1 MFCFL
6 NSSNGLSFGYV
17 AVGEDGDTVHTER
30 MIGLEFELFTYLSG
44 GSALALVA
52 DVPFTHKSQADMGGH
67 AQVVGAFRTAGGNQ
81 RADVI
86 VDVFLES
93 IGGGFAHAGV
103 AGSHLVKTD
112 NHGHLGDS
120 VIEVR
125 FETGSL
131 NTHLA
136 FVELNRSAAVRFG
149 FYRGAGNFLVL
160 QSTVVDG

>member
-1 MFCFL
+1 
-6 NSSNGLSFGYV
+6 
-17 AVGEDGDTVHTER
+17 
-30 MIGLEFELFTYLSG
+30 
-44 GSALALVA
+44 
-52 DVPFTHKSQADMGGH
+52 MGGH

-131 NTHLA
+131 IRIWRS
-136 FVELNRSAAVRFG
+136 LNLIEALRFG
-149 FYRGAGNFLVL
+149 SA
-160 QSTVVDG
+160 STEAPATFWSFKAP